1 MFTTSFHTDR
11 DGLSLLVET
20 NFGQRVAVDIN
31 ACFMQ
36 DKNMV
41 LLLRNSG
48 IVCAFFVELLTGL
61 TMTYF
66 NQVSVKFK

>member
-1 MFTTSFHTDR
+1 MFTTSFLTDR

-20 NFGQRVAVDIN
+20 DFGQRVAVNIN

-41 LLLRNSG
+41 L
-48 IVCAFFVELLTGL
+48 VAFKELWHCMCVFVELLL
-61 TMTYF
+61 DL
-66 NQVSVKFK
+66 Q